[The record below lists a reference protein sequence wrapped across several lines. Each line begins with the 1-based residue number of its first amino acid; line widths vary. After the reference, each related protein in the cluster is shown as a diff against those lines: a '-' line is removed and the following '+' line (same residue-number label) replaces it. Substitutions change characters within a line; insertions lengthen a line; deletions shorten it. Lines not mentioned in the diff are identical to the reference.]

1 MELIY
6 KKQYTLSDF
15 EVDCNGKLKL
25 SSLLFFVQD
34 TAANHCVHLGAD
46 YDALA
51 AQNLFW
57 AVSRHKVEIS
67 RLPERGETI
76 TVETWPMPT
85 SRVAYPRAC
94 QATDAQGNVLFRS
107 HSIWVL
113 MDMTSRKMILPA
125 KSGVEILGTIRGDE
139 PEMPRSLM
147 PQPRE
152 NTTARQVTYSCLDRN
167 RHMNNTRYLD
177 WVDDLLN
184 AEFHNAHTPHSFVI
198 CYLSEATE
206 GQHIRLHWTL
216 NRDYLLKI
224 DANREDPQT
233 PEKPASVFSAQVQF

>member
-6 KKQYTLSDF
+6 KKQYPLSDF

-25 SSLLFFVQD
+25 SSLLFFVQN

-51 AQNLFW
+51 VQNLFW
-57 AVSRHKVEIS
+57 AVSRHKVEIY
-67 RLPERGETI
+67 RLPRRGETI

-125 KSGVEILGTIRGDE
+125 KSGVEVLGTIRGDE

-167 RHMNNTRYLD
+167 GHMNNTRYLD

-184 AEFHNAHTPHSFVI
+184 AEFHSAHTPRSFVI

-206 GQHIRLHWTL
+206 GQTLTLNWTL
-216 NRDYLLKI
+216 NPDKLLQV
-224 DANREDPQT
+224 DACRPAADNA
-233 PEKPASVFSAQVQF
+233 EKSLPVFSAQVQY